1 MIVWVKQDW
10 IGLIKLW
17 FTGRGGPSFIHLLG
31 IGNCKQGK
39 IIGTIDEVMHSNA
52 QSNYHVEVE

>member
-1 MIVWVKQDW
+1 LGKTRLDWVDNV
-10 IGLIKLW
+10 
-17 FTGRGGPSFIHLLG
+17 FVTGRGGPSFIHLQG

>member
-1 MIVWVKQDW
+1 LGKTRLDWVDNVIV
-10 IGLIKLW
+10 
-17 FTGRGGPSFIHLLG
+17 TGRGGPSFIHLLG